1 MAVEV
6 AMGMGKIG
14 THGTHGNSHGNGN
27 VIAEIMGMGMVMGK
41 SAWEWELILISFI
54 PITISTSK

>member
-1 MAVEV
+1 
-6 AMGMGKIG
+6 MGMGNIG
-14 THGTHGNSHGNGN
+14 THGSHGNSHGNGN